1 MRDTICAIA
10 TASGGALGIVRIS
23 GERAIALT
31 DLIFSKSIAESP
43 GNTLHHGSILD
54 QRTEEIIDDVVI
66 SLFRQPHSFTGED
79 SVEISCHGSP
89 YVLQRIV
96 EMLISRGCR
105 LANPGE
111 FTQRAFLN
119 GKMDLSQAEAVAD
132 LIAADTKAAHRMAIS
147 QLRGGFSRML
157 ASLRDQLLH
166 LTALMELELDFSDQ
180 DVEFADRAKLSRL
193 CDNIEQTVSQLAQS
207 FSTGNALK
215 NGIPVAIVG
224 APNVGKSTLLN
235 ALLGDERAIV
245 SETQGTTRDT
255 IEDTVVIDGI
265 LFRFIDTAG
274 IRHTSDKVELMGI
287 ERAKKAASQARV
299 ILMMSEPGVEEP
311 HIDINAEQRVLHIQN
326 KTPQF
331 QALYGVG
338 LEELRRQLV
347 ACVPMPQEGDTVVT
361 NLRHYE
367 ALTLALCDLHR
378 VQSALLA
385 HIPTDLVVTDLRQC
399 LHHLAVITGS
409 EITSDEV
416 LGTIFRNFCI
426 GK

>member
-31 DLIFSKSIAESP
+31 DLIFSKSIAGSP

-54 QRTEEIIDDVVI
+54 QRTEEIIDDVVV

-96 EMLISRGCR
+96 EMLISYGCR

-157 ASLRDQLLH
+157 ASLRDQLLR

-180 DVEFADRAKLSRL
+180 DVEFADRVKLSRL

-287 ERAKKAASQARV
+287 ERTKKAASQARV

-338 LEELRRQLV
+338 LEELRHQLV
-347 ACVPMPQEGDTVVT
+347 ACVPMPQEGDTLVT

-367 ALTLALCDLHR
+367 ALTLALDDLHR
-378 VQSALLA
+378 VQDALLA